1 MPMLRLADYLR
12 EDLVLWAL
20 PNLDKPSFLKT
31 LAAEA
36 AARVPVV
43 EEEELLTRLLER
55 EEERSTGV
63 GGGLALPH
71 ARVSGLEKTVL
82 LVGRALEGLDFAAP
96 DGEAVDLFFL
106 LLSPADAKSE
116 HLRLLARVAR
126 IFAPEG
132 ILEKL
137 RAATGPKQLYELLLE
152 EDARHVY

>member
-1 MPMLRLADYLR
+1 MPMLRLADYLQ
-12 EDLVLWAL
+12 EDRVLWEL
-20 PNLDKPSFLKT
+20 PSLDKPSFLKA

-36 AARVPVV
+36 AARIPAVD
-43 EEEELLTRLLER
+43 EKELLARLLER

-71 ARVSGLEKTVL
+71 ARVSGLERTVL
-82 LVGRALEGLDFAAP
+82 LVGRVRDGLDFGAP
-96 DGEAVDLFFL
+96 DGRPVDLLFV
-106 LLSPADAKSE
+106 LLSPADARSE

-137 RAATGPKQLYELLLE
+137 RAAPGPKQLFQLLLE
-152 EDARHVY
+152 EDARHVF

>member
-1 MPMLRLADYLR
+1 MPMLRLADYLQ
-12 EDLVLWAL
+12 EDRVLWEL
-20 PNLDKPSFLKT
+20 PSLDTPSFLKA

-36 AARVPVV
+36 AARIPAVD
-43 EEEELLTRLLER
+43 EKELLARLLER

-71 ARVSGLEKTVL
+71 ARVSGLERTVL
-82 LVGRALEGLDFAAP
+82 LVGRVRDGLDFGAP
-96 DGEAVDLFFL
+96 DGRPVDLLFV
-106 LLSPADAKSE
+106 LLSPADASSE

-137 RAATGPKQLYELLLE
+137 RAAPGPKQLFQLLLE

>member
-1 MPMLRLADYLR
+1 MPMLRLADYLQ
-12 EDLVLWAL
+12 EDRVLWEL
-20 PNLDKPSFLKT
+20 PSLDKPSFLKA

-36 AARVPVV
+36 AARVPAVD
-43 EEEELLTRLLER
+43 EKELLARLLER

-71 ARVSGLEKTVL
+71 ARVSGLERTVL
-82 LVGRALEGLDFAAP
+82 LVGRVRDGLDFGAP
-96 DGEAVDLFFL
+96 DGRPVDLLFV
-106 LLSPADAKSE
+106 LLSPADARSE

-137 RAATGPKQLYELLLE
+137 RAAPGPKQLFQLLLE

>member
-1 MPMLRLADYLR
+1 MPMLRLADYLQ
-12 EDLVLWAL
+12 EDRVLWEL
-20 PNLDKPSFLKT
+20 PSLDKPSFLKA

-36 AARVPVV
+36 AARVPAVD
-43 EEEELLTRLLER
+43 EEELLARLLER

-82 LVGRALEGLDFAAP
+82 LVGRVRDGLDFGAP
-96 DGEAVDLFFL
+96 DGNPVDLLFV
-106 LLSPADAKSE
+106 LLSPADASSE

-137 RAATGPKQLYELLLE
+137 RAAPGPKQLFQLLLE

>member
-1 MPMLRLADYLR
+1 MPMLRLADYLQ
-12 EDLVLWAL
+12 EDRVLWEL
-20 PNLDKPSFLKT
+20 PSLDKPSFLKA

-36 AARVPVV
+36 AARVPAVD
-43 EEEELLTRLLER
+43 EKELLARLLER

-71 ARVSGLEKTVL
+71 ARVSGLERTVL
-82 LVGRALEGLDFAAP
+82 LVGRVCDGLDFGAP
-96 DGEAVDLFFL
+96 DGRPVDLLFV
-106 LLSPADAKSE
+106 LLSPADARSE

-137 RAATGPKQLYELLLE
+137 RAAPGPKQLFQLLLE

>member
-12 EDLVLWAL
+12 EDFVLWEL
-20 PNLDKPSFLKT
+20 PSLEKPSFLKT

-36 AARVPVV
+36 AARVPAVD
-43 EEEELLTRLLER
+43 EQELLNRLRER
-55 EEERSTGV
+55 EEERSTAV

-71 ARVSGLEKTVL
+71 ARVSGLERSVL
-82 LVGRALEGLDFAAP
+82 LVGRAGEGLDFGAP
-96 DGEAVDLFFL
+96 DGEPVDLFFL
-106 LLSPADAKSE
+106 LLSPADSKSE

-132 ILEKL
+132 ILERL
-137 RAATGPKQLYELLLE
+137 RAAAGPEQLFQLLLE

>member
-12 EDLVLWAL
+12 EDLVLWEL
-20 PNLDKPSFLKT
+20 PSLDKPSFLKV

-36 AARVPVV
+36 AARVPAVD
-43 EEEELLTRLLER
+43 ERELLVRLLER

-71 ARVSGLEKTVL
+71 ARVSGLERTVL
-82 LVGRALEGLDFAAP
+82 LVGRVRDGLDFDAP
-96 DGEAVDLFFL
+96 DGSPVDLLFV
-106 LLSPADAKSE
+106 LLSPAEARSE

-132 ILEKL
+132 MLEKL
-137 RAATGPKQLYELLLE
+137 RAAPGPKQVFQLLLE
-152 EDARHVY
+152 EDARHVW

>member
-1 MPMLRLADYLR
+1 MPMLRLADYLQ
-12 EDLVLWAL
+12 EDRVLWEL
-20 PNLDKPSFLKT
+20 PSLDKPSFLKA

-36 AARVPVV
+36 AARIPAVD
-43 EEEELLTRLLER
+43 EKELLARLLER

-71 ARVSGLEKTVL
+71 ARVSGLERTVL
-82 LVGRALEGLDFAAP
+82 LVGRVRDGLDFGAP
-96 DGEAVDLFFL
+96 DGRPVDLLFV
-106 LLSPADAKSE
+106 LLSPADARSE

-137 RAATGPKQLYELLLE
+137 RAAPGPKQLFQLLLE

>member
-12 EDLVLWAL
+12 EDLVLWEL
-20 PNLDKPSFLKT
+20 PSLDKSSFLRS
-31 LAAEA
+31 LASEA
-36 AARVPVV
+36 AARVPAVD
-43 EEEELLTRLLER
+43 EKELLARLLER

-71 ARVSGLEKTVL
+71 ARVSGLERTVL
-82 LVGRALEGLDFAAP
+82 LVGRAREGLDFAAP
-96 DGEAVDLFFL
+96 DGEPVDLFFL

-132 ILEKL
+132 VLEKL
-137 RAATGPKQLYELLLE
+137 RAAPGPKQLFQLLLE

>member
-12 EDLVLWAL
+12 EEFILWEL
-20 PNLDKPSFLKT
+20 PSLDKLSFLRA

-36 AARVPVV
+36 AARVPAV
-43 EEEELLTRLLER
+43 EEKELLARLLER
-55 EEERSTGV
+55 EEDRSTGV

-71 ARVSGLEKTVL
+71 ARLSGLERTVL
-82 LVGRALEGLDFAAP
+82 LVGRAREGLDFAAP
-96 DGEAVDLFFL
+96 DGGPVDLFFL
-106 LLSPADAKSE
+106 LISPADARSE

-137 RAATGPKQLYELLLE
+137 RAAPGPKQLFQLLLE

>member
-12 EDLVLWAL
+12 EDLVLWDL
-20 PNLDKPSFLKT
+20 PSLDKPSFLKG

-36 AARVPVV
+36 AARVPAVD
-43 EEEELLTRLLER
+43 EDELLARLLER

-71 ARVSGLEKTVL
+71 ARVSGLDRTVL
-82 LVGRALEGLDFAAP
+82 LVGRAREGLDFAAP
-96 DGEAVDLFFL
+96 DGGPVDLFFV
-106 LLSPADAKSE
+106 LLSPADARNE

-126 IFAPEG
+126 IFAPDG

-137 RAATGPKQLYELLLE
+137 RAAPGPKLLFQLLLE

>member
-12 EDLVLWAL
+12 EDLVLWEL
-20 PNLDKPSFLKT
+20 PSLDKPSFLKA

-36 AARVPVV
+36 AARVPAVD
-43 EEEELLTRLLER
+43 EKELLARLLER

-71 ARVSGLEKTVL
+71 ARLSGLDRTVL
-82 LVGRALEGLDFAAP
+82 LVGRAREGLDFGAP
-96 DGEAVDLFFL
+96 DGEPVDLLFL
-106 LLSPADAKSE
+106 LLSPADSRSE

-132 ILEKL
+132 ILEGL
-137 RAATGPKQLYELLLE
+137 RAAPGPRQLFQLLLE

>member
-12 EDLVLWAL
+12 EDLVLWEL
-20 PNLDKPSFLKT
+20 PSLDKPSFLKA
-31 LAAEA
+31 LAAA
-36 AARVPVV
+36 AATRVPGVD
-43 EEEELLTRLLER
+43 EQELLARLVER

-71 ARVSGLEKTVL
+71 ARVSGLERTVL
-82 LVGRALEGLDFAAP
+82 LVGRVRAGLDFDAP
-96 DGEAVDLFFL
+96 DGGPVDLFFV
-106 LLSPADAKSE
+106 LLSPADARNE

-132 ILEKL
+132 VLEKL
-137 RAATGPKQLYELLLE
+137 RAAPGPQQLFQLLLE

>member
-1 MPMLRLADYLR
+1 MPMLRLADYLQ
-12 EDLVLWAL
+12 EDRVLWEL
-20 PNLDKPSFLKT
+20 PSLDKPSFLKA

-36 AARVPVV
+36 AARIPAVD
-43 EEEELLTRLLER
+43 EEELLARLLER

-71 ARVSGLEKTVL
+71 ARVSGLERTVL
-82 LVGRALEGLDFAAP
+82 LVGRVRDGLDFGAP
-96 DGEAVDLFFL
+96 DGRPVDLLFV
-106 LLSPADAKSE
+106 LLSPADARSE

-137 RAATGPKQLYELLLE
+137 RAAPGPKQLFQLLLE

>member
-12 EDLVLWAL
+12 EEFVLWEL
-20 PNLDKPSFLKT
+20 PSSDKPSFLKS
-31 LAAEA
+31 LAAEV

-43 EEEELLTRLLER
+43 DETELLARLVER

-71 ARVSGLEKTVL
+71 ARVGGMEGTVL
-82 LVGRALEGLDFAAP
+82 LVGRTREALDFGAP
-96 DGEAVDLFFL
+96 DGEPVDLFFL
-106 LLSPADAKSE
+106 LLSPPEAKNE

-132 ILEKL
+132 ILGKL
-137 RAATGPKQLYELLLE
+137 RGASGPKQLFQLLLE

>member
-1 MPMLRLADYLR
+1 MPMLRLADYVR
-12 EDLVLWAL
+12 EEFVLWEL
-20 PNLDKPSFLKT
+20 PGPDKLSFLKA

-36 AARVPVV
+36 AARVAAVD
-43 EEEELLTRLLER
+43 EKELLARLLER

-71 ARVSGLEKTVL
+71 ARLSGLETSVL
-82 LVGRALEGLDFAAP
+82 LVGRACEGLDFAAP
-96 DGEAVDLFFL
+96 DGEPVDLFFL
-106 LLSPADAKSE
+106 LLSPAEARSE

-132 ILEKL
+132 ILERL
-137 RAATGPKQLYELLLE
+137 RAAPGPKQLFQLLLE